1 MGKTLDLG
9 PFWNLKSSIIARIS
23 ITDFSKPRFNFS
35 SHWKKFIFKPLNFA
49 GDTILIVEKKIQG
62 DFETGSRKVT
72 KLANISLRRQERPQ
86 SVSILIA
93 YWGGVGQNQWTDT
106 SILIFH
112 QYKPTKHE
120 TDELNMKLNQF
131 HKSAFGQ
138 SFCFI
143 GRIRV
148 WTAPYH
154 TLMILKYFYKNGMVV
169 YCAVKIS
176 YMQFTDKI
184 VFFICFYIP
193 LSSARGP
200 EEVEQSNCNC
210 RRKGQA
216 GSSQRKIRI

>member
-1 MGKTLDLG
+1 MAMASQVPPKWCFGRDLSEMSWSLAKTVGTILNRALLNFLSHEKRFKKAFDGKIIRFGAFLKS
-9 PFWNLKSSIIARIS
+9 FVKSSIIARIS
-23 ITDFSKPRFNFS
+23 IRDFSKPRFNFS

-120 TDELNMKLNQF
+120 TCE
-131 HKSAFGQ
+131 
-138 SFCFI
+138 
-143 GRIRV
+143 
-148 WTAPYH
+148 
-154 TLMILKYFYKNGMVV
+154 
-169 YCAVKIS
+169 
-176 YMQFTDKI
+176 
-184 VFFICFYIP
+184 
-193 LSSARGP
+193 
-200 EEVEQSNCNC
+200 
-210 RRKGQA
+210 
-216 GSSQRKIRI
+216 

>member
-1 MGKTLDLG
+1 MAMASQVPPKWCFGRDLSEMSWSPAKTVGTILNCALLNFLSQEKGKWFKKAFDGNNIRFGAFLKS
-9 PFWNLKSSIIARIS
+9 FVKSSIIARIS

-93 YWGGVGQNQWTDT
+93 YWGGVAQNQWTDT

-112 QYKPTKHE
+112 QCKPTKHE

-138 SFCFI
+138 SF
-143 GRIRV
+143 
-148 WTAPYH
+148 
-154 TLMILKYFYKNGMVV
+154 
-169 YCAVKIS
+169 
-176 YMQFTDKI
+176 
-184 VFFICFYIP
+184 P
-193 LSSARGP
+193 LFNASEYELRLTTH
-200 EEVEQSNCNC
+200 
-210 RRKGQA
+210 
-216 GSSQRKIRI
+216 